1 MFKHSFLSMR
11 RIDAKSR
18 KARAVLV
25 RFSKSLA
32 SRGIFRAR
40 RMFSPRPTVWYDL
53 EANRGVGS
61 FDDFSFQ
68 VGQDFLPR
76 VVEYR
81 PLVSAVG
88 KEFLQKRKPA
98 EQGSEDQ
105 NAAIAVLDI
114 GWMHDGVQQQAYR
127 VDKDVALLTFDLLT
141 RIVARRIDAGPPF
154 SAPFTL

>member
-1 MFKHSFLSMR
+1 
-11 RIDAKSR
+11 
-18 KARAVLV
+18 
-25 RFSKSLA
+25 
-32 SRGIFRAR
+32 
-40 RMFSPRPTVWYDL
+40 MFSPRPTVWVSGYDL
-53 EANRGVGS
+53 EANRGVRS

-114 GWMHDGVQQQAYR
+114 GWMHDGVHQQAYR

-141 RIVARRIDAGPPF
+141 RIVARRIDAAPPF

>member
-1 MFKHSFLSMR
+1 M
-11 RIDAKSR
+11 
-18 KARAVLV
+18 
-25 RFSKSLA
+25 
-32 SRGIFRAR
+32 
-40 RMFSPRPTVWYDL
+40 
-53 EANRGVGS
+53 
-61 FDDFSFQ
+61 
-68 VGQDFLPR
+68 GQDFLPR
-76 VVEYR
+76 AVECR

-114 GWMHDGVQQQAYR
+114 GWMRDGVRRQAYR
-127 VDKDVALLTFDLLT
+127 VDKDVALLAFDLLA